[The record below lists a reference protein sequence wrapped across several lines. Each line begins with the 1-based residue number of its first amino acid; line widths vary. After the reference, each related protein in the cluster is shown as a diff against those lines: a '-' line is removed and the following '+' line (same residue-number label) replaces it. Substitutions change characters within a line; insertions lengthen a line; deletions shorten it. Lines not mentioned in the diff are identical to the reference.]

1 MPLDVLGRTRATMP
15 GTAGSFPSPTGAGNP
30 VKALFLTVFTGVET
44 SVSMLFWRDWAWV
57 LQFFPTN
64 EECLVA
70 AGH

>member
-15 GTAGSFPSPTGAGNP
+15 GTAGCFPTPTGAGNP
-30 VKALFLTVFTGVET
+30 VKALVLIYNAFGLTTKRY
-44 SVSMLFWRDWAWV
+44 WRDWAWV

-70 AGH
+70 ASH